1 MYTIKI
7 KDEGREHMK
16 NCAAFFDIDGTIS
29 REGLISEMFK
39 KMIKYELID
48 DSKWFSEVKPAY
60 TSWDKRVGDY
70 DTYLQK
76 MVDIYTDTVQ
86 ETTPF
91 HIEYI
96 AKKVIE
102 QKGERVY
109 TYSRERIK
117 WHKEMGHKVIAI
129 SGSPIE
135 LVREVANK
143 YEMDDFRGT
152 VYEIGENGRYNGSII
167 PMWDSKSKQ
176 KALHR
181 LAEIHNVDLS
191 QSYAY
196 GDTSG
201 DFSMLRLV
209 GKPHAINPT
218 RELLS
223 RIKEDAELRSKIKI
237 IVERKDVTYQLD
249 VDNVLLVE

>member
-1 MYTIKI
+1 M
-7 KDEGREHMK
+7 
-16 NCAAFFDIDGTIS
+16 
-29 REGLISEMFK
+29 
-39 KMIKYELID
+39 
-48 DSKWFSEVKPAY
+48 
-60 TSWDKRVGDY
+60 
-70 DTYLQK
+70 
-76 MVDIYTDTVQ
+76 Q

-96 AKKVIE
+96 AKRVIE

-143 YEMDDFRGT
+143 YGMDDFRGT
-152 VYEIGENGRYNGSII
+152 VYETGENGRYNGSII
-167 PMWDSKSKQ
+167 PMWDSQSKQ
-176 KALHR
+176 KALHQ

-191 QSYAY
+191 LSYAY